1 MVQFSREFHV
11 LSTEAWQYSYKGIG
25 MDQFVELTKPY
36 SFFRSIELADAIN
49 CLHGIHDVAQAAE
62 KGRRRMS
69 AGAR

>member
-1 MVQFSREFHV
+1 
-11 LSTEAWQYSYKGIG
+11 

-36 SFFRSIELADAIN
+36 SFFSIYIELADAIN